1 MGSETGKTEKPEEN
15 NQEQIQ
21 KDEIPPDTQISKQYI
36 ESPGKIDIEASA
48 ENNAPGK
55 MIIQENNYETNEDGV
70 HTKVNERRVEY
81 HITKVNQ
88 ESQDNEE
95 NAEVVDNDENM
106 ENIENEENIENAEYE
121 ENEDQMEENVEGE
134 YEIQQEEV
142 PNDDEQGKEE
152 FIESHQIY
160 ETQNKNIPQYA
171 VNYNQMENNI
181 NIEQND
187 KLLKLNKAK

>member
-95 NAEVVDNDENM
+95 DVTTALIKKNFRITKLSTSGGFLKKGNTTLMSCVEDNEVDE
-106 ENIENEENIENAEYE
+106 A
-121 ENEDQMEENVEGE
+121 
-134 YEIQQEEV
+134 
-142 PNDDEQGKEE
+142 
-152 FIESHQIY
+152 IY
-160 ETQNKNIPQYA
+160 TLDYMP
-171 VNYNQMENNI
+171 
-181 NIEQND
+181 
-187 KLLKLNKAK
+187 